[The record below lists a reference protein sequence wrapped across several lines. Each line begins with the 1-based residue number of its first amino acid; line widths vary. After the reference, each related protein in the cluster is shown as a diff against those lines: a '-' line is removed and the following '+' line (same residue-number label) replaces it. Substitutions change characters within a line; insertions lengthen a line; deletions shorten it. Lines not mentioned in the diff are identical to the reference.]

1 VTEDRLKQIRSAV
14 PLTRDE
20 PVIETSVLMVK
31 TIVPQLH
38 WLIDG
43 IAQFDESIERI
54 CQKLPDWEIFSTL
67 PGAGPALAPRLLAAM
82 GSDRNRFSSFREV
95 AEYSGIAPV
104 TVRSGKSKCVHRRFA
119 CSQFVKQSFHE
130 FAGQSIRYC
139 AWARAY
145 YDHKRAEGKGHNAA
159 IRALAYR
166 WIPIIYRCWQDHVP
180 YNEAMHLESL
190 RQKRPTWLASLPDG
204 EFSNIED

>member
-1 VTEDRLKQIRSAV
+1 VFATVASNRRLPHAI

-54 CQKLPDWEIFSTL
+54 CQKLPDWEIFSSL
-67 PGAGPALAPRLLAAM
+67 PGAGSALAPRLLAAT
-82 GSDRNRFSSFREV
+82 GSDRSRFSSSREV

-104 TVRSGKSKCVHRRFA
+104 TERSGKSKWVHRRFT
-119 CSQFVKQSFHE
+119 CSQFVKQSFRE
-130 FAGQSIRYC
+130 FDR
-139 AWARAY
+139 
-145 YDHKRAEGKGHNAA
+145 
-159 IRALAYR
+159 
-166 WIPIIYRCWQDHVP
+166 PINQV
-180 YNEAMHLESL
+180 L
-190 RQKRPTWLASLPDG
+190 RLGPCLLRP
-204 EFSNIED
+204 